1 MVFRNIV
8 LSHLSALSLQQ
19 ALNLSNIYL
28 ENAYTTADRDIALV
42 LCHETKV
49 ALSQAKSADRKYP
62 AHPKDTGYQSL
73 RDGVAT
79 AYIDLG
85 KLLEKQ
91 GYQDEAQAIYKKA
104 EKWGGS
110 SQDLGRFARS
120 SNLGGAVQKVQ
131 STSTAVGDSQVVGS
145 MHDVAKVPAHIFP
158 GDIPL
163 PTIDYKLLP
172 EPEGRLNSTRQLVC
186 CLGLLQDYRS
196 TDDALDVSARN
207 WLQAIEKD
215 ADEQERLHAM
225 ATEVIRAFK
234 RNEIKDA
241 KAVAEVVCLA
251 PVLNKDSFHD
261 LLSEFYS
268 GVDHS
273 GLLNFYQLEGLAHL
287 IQDADPGHLSADD
300 LVKILELVS
309 TRLRNTHQQSTHHM
323 HRLTLAVS
331 HVLDAMAE
339 TKVTG
344 LDREKLHEPLS
355 TYLDELRRSKD
366 TYLVYQASYAYQ
378 ALLCVPDDETTWQA
392 AMRRTGKVVQGVS
405 GLVSAA
411 KNLDLVKFVEGLQ
424 NIQKG
429 FAGASKVVGVI
440 KTAYDGVTSLV
451 QSGEGFKDCLHEG
464 LSFKRKRAWY
474 SALRGADIM
483 IRNGELAMFRKLVCG
498 APCRYDVAFQWGVC
512 HRLGG
517 IAANPMWDLDSRR
530 GAVAFLG
537 EIYKDDDVWGKH
549 ARIKQWILNILMQL
563 ATSTTGVSQCK
574 WS

>member
-1 MVFRNIV
+1 
-8 LSHLSALSLQQ
+8 
-19 ALNLSNIYL
+19 
-28 ENAYTTADRDIALV
+28 
-42 LCHETKV
+42 
-49 ALSQAKSADRKYP
+49 
-62 AHPKDTGYQSL
+62 
-73 RDGVAT
+73 
-79 AYIDLG
+79 
-85 KLLEKQ
+85 
-91 GYQDEAQAIYKKA
+91 
-104 EKWGGS
+104 
-110 SQDLGRFARS
+110 
-120 SNLGGAVQKVQ
+120 
-131 STSTAVGDSQVVGS
+131 
-145 MHDVAKVPAHIFP
+145 MHDVAKFPAYIFP
-158 GDIPL
+158 DDILL
-163 PTIDYKLLP
+163 PTIDFKLLP

-207 WLQAIEKD
+207 WLQAFEKD
-215 ADEQERLHAM
+215 ADEQERLHTM

-261 LLSEFYS
+261 LLREFYS
-268 GVDHS
+268 GVDQS
-273 GLLNFYQLEGLAHL
+273 GLLNFYQLEGLAQL

-366 TYLVYQASYAYQ
+366 TYLVYQASYGYQ

-429 FAGASKVVGVI
+429 FAGASKVVGAI

-451 QSGEGFKDCLHEG
+451 QSGEGFAGCLHEG
-464 LSFKRKRAWY
+464 LSFKHKRDWY

-498 APCRYDVAFQWGVC
+498 APCRYDAAFQWGVC
-512 HRLGG
+512 QRLGE

-537 EIYKDDDVWGKH
+537 EIYKDDDVWGQH

-563 ATSTTGVSQCK
+563 ATSTTGVLQCK
-574 WS
+574 WSFARPGYEEVHANHNVARMK